1 MQPQIDLLVRKLPD
15 VHIAA
20 LTGELDIATAEGL
33 AESLITVAGS
43 AVVVDLAELSFMD
56 CSGIAA
62 MITSRN
68 QITKDG
74 NSLGLARPSG
84 IAQRA
89 LEVIGLADWIED
101 WSAEWG

>member
-1 MQPQIDLLVRKLPD
+1 MQPQIDLLVRKLPG
-15 VHIAA
+15 VHIVA

-43 AVVVDLAELSFMD
+43 VVVVDLAELSFMD

-62 MITSRN
+62 MIIARN

-84 IAQRA
+84 IVQRA

>member
-15 VHIAA
+15 VHIVA

-43 AVVVDLAELSFMD
+43 AAVVDLAELSFMD
-56 CSGIAA
+56 CSGIVA
-62 MITSRN
+62 MIIARN

-84 IAQRA
+84 IVQRA
-89 LEVIGLADWIED
+89 LETIGLADWIED